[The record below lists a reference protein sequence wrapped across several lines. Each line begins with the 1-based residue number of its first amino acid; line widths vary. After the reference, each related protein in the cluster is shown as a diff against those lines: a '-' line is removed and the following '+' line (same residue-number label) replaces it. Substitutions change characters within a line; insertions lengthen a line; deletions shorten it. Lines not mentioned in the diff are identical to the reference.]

1 MISATLKILSV
12 NCQGLRDLKKCTDV
26 LNYLTKQN
34 PDILCHH
41 NTHWVND
48 DLKSIKKI
56 WTGECFRHGSRTNSR
71 GGVII
76 LIGKNKLKLNPDKTE
91 FIVFGAKDRHKW
103 LSDSFPVNILPLSHR
118 CCTQSGCSV

>member
-48 DLKSIKKI
+48 DLKSIKKNGQVNASEMALEQI
-56 WTGECFRHGSRTNSR
+56 Q
-71 GGVII
+71 GGV
-76 LIGKNKLKLNPDKTE
+76 
-91 FIVFGAKDRHKW
+91 
-103 LSDSFPVNILPLSHR
+103 
-118 CCTQSGCSV
+118 